1 MNPTFSGYLLYKK
14 ELNKNTKYI
23 KHSEAGEIPSEMF
36 SEVLY
41 LTETSSPF
49 VKNLVKHIKGEYFL
63 RSSNKTLQTSLFLR
77 DSDNTPFLTLGDI
90 QKTDILLI
98 VLIYPDKFEVFT
110 APGKKPIKE
119 EIVRKLL
126 KGKLKK
132 ETEKLR
138 KTAAENTP
146 GTWENSLKFD
156 FPDPLKGILEFP
168 KLDELFKSDPIEPLK
183 DITDLDFNFLND
195 SPENQNRRERELQG
209 AGREKGGISENSLFT
224 S

>member
-14 ELNKNTKYI
+14 ELNKNTKYL

-36 SEVLY
+36 PEVLY

-63 RSSNKTLQTSLFLR
+63 RSSNKTLQTSLFMR
-77 DSDNTPFLTLGDI
+77 DSENTPFLTLGDI

-119 EIVRKLL
+119 EIVQKLL
-126 KGKLKK
+126 KGKLRK

-183 DITDLDFNFLND
+183 DITDIDFNFLND
-195 SPENQNRRERELQG
+195 SPGNQKQKRKRASGSRKRKRG
-209 AGREKGGISENSLFT
+209 DK
-224 S
+224 